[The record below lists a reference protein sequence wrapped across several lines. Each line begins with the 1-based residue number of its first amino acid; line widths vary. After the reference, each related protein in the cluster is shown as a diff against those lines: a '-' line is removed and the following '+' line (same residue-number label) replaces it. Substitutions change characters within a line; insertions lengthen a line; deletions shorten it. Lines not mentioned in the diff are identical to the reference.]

1 LLSAQDVR
9 ELLGVKSESKNLDY
23 KQSMNW
29 ATATTHQKAAVVK
42 DALSMVNTQDGG
54 KIIFGV
60 RDADFEPIGMPDDDL
75 ESFDATRFADFL
87 NRYADPSF
95 ACGVHKH
102 TIDDRKFV
110 VIDVPEFT
118 TVPIIC
124 KADSNDAQGHQVLK
138 RGAMYIRTNRAS
150 SESVPDAEAMRE
162 LMNRAVVKR
171 GDELLRMVERLIK
184 GKPIALDEQSANEI
198 MAEIAEANAFLT
210 ERLPAEFRQVG
221 HWETDFSAL
230 PYVGERIPNLASV
243 STLLA
248 ESQITLRGWY
258 FPHFDRD
265 NTSNFARGVQSYMT
279 RTATGHLDGYRAYQ
293 SGTFVWRGTMFEDV
307 IQSMRAG
314 QKALS
319 FVGVILQ
326 VTEYFLFA
334 RRYYEKFAPDATVNL
349 TIRLTDT
356 QDRILKT
363 FNIINE
369 GDLHGEYICREPRV
383 EVQTKCTVAEL
394 GASYDELAR
403 KVIRK
408 IYELFNWNNSREEM
422 IQGWQERLVNQRL

>member
-1 LLSAQDVR
+1 VLSAQDVC

-29 ATATTHQKAAVVK
+29 ATATAHQKAAVVK

-60 RDADFEPIGMPDDDL
+60 RDADFEPIGMPDDDV

-95 ACGVHKH
+95 ACAVHKL

-110 VIDVPEFT
+110 VIDVPEFN

-124 KADSNDAQGHQVLK
+124 KADANDGQGHQVLK

-150 SESVPDAEAMRE
+150 SEAVPDAETMRE
-162 LMNRAVVKR
+162 LTNRAVVKR
-171 GDELLRMVERLIK
+171 GDELLRTVERLIK
-184 GKPIALDEQSANEI
+184 GKPVALDEQSANEI
-198 MAEIAEANAFLT
+198 MAEIAEADAFIVESLG
-210 ERLPAEFRQVG
+210 AEFRQVG
-221 HWETDFSAL
+221 HWELEFSVL
-230 PYVGERIPNLASV
+230 PYVRERITNLASI

-258 FPHFDRD
+258 FPHFDQP
-265 NTSNFARGVQSYMT
+265 NTSNFAEGVQSYMK
-279 RTATGHLDGYRAYQ
+279 RSSSGHLEGYRAYQ
-293 SGTFVWRGTMFEDV
+293 SGTFVWRGTLWEDV

-319 FVGVILQ
+319 FVGVILSI
-326 VTEYFLFA
+326 TKYFLFA
-334 RRYYEKFAPDATVNL
+334 RRYYEKFAPDATVKL
-349 TIRLTDT
+349 VIRLTDT
-356 QDRILKT
+356 QDRILAS
-363 FNIINE
+363 FNIND
-369 GDLHGEYICREPRV
+369 GHLLGEYICREPRV
-383 EVQTKCTVAEL
+383 EVQTTCTVAEL
-394 GASYDELAR
+394 AASYDELAR
-403 KVIRK
+403 KATRRV
-408 IYELFNWNNSREEM
+408 YELFNWNNSGEEM
-422 IQGWQERLVNQRL
+422 IQRWQERLVNQRL

>member
-1 LLSAQDVR
+1 MLSERDVR
-9 ELLGVKSESKNLDY
+9 ELLTIKSESKNLDY
-23 KQSMNW
+23 KQAMNW
-29 ATATTHQKAAVVK
+29 ATATTHEKAAVVK
-42 DALSMVNTQDGG
+42 DALAMVNTQDGG

-60 RDADFEPIGMPDDDL
+60 RDADFEPIGMPDDDF

-95 ACGVHKH
+95 ACAVHKF
-102 TIDDRKFV
+102 TVDTKKFV

-124 KADSNDAQGHQVLK
+124 KADANDAQQHQVLK
-138 RGAMYIRTNRAS
+138 RGALYIRTNRAS
-150 SESVPDAEAMRE
+150 SEAVPDSEAMRD

-184 GKPIALDEQSANEI
+184 GKPIALDEQSANET
-198 MAEIAEANAFLT
+198 MAEIAEADAFIVESLG
-210 ERLPAEFRQVG
+210 EEFRKVG
-221 HWETDFSAL
+221 HWELAFSVL
-230 PYVGERIPNLASV
+230 PYVRERITSLASI

-258 FPHFDRD
+258 FPHFDQPS
-265 NTSNFARGVQSYMT
+265 TSNFARGVQSYMK
-279 RTATGHLDGYRAYQ
+279 RSSSGHLEGYRAFQ
-293 SGTFVWRGTMFEDV
+293 SGTFVWRGTLWEDV
-307 IQSMRAG
+307 IKSMSTG

-319 FVGVILQ
+319 FVGVILSI
-326 VTEYFLFA
+326 TEYFLFA
-334 RRYYEKFAPDATVNL
+334 RRYYEKFAPDATVKL
-349 TIRLTDT
+349 VIRLTDT
-356 QDRILKT
+356 QDRILASY
-363 FNIINE
+363 NINE

-403 KVIRK
+403 KAIRRV
-408 IYELFNWNNSREEM
+408 YELFNWNSSTEEM
-422 IQGWQERLVNQRL
+422 MKSWQERLVNQRL